1 MQQIIEFFIRHK
13 NFLLFLALFSL
24 GISLTQKA
32 HSGLYTRNIAST
44 NKVAGTLFTWLSDTR
59 SYLALRE
66 QNEALMT
73 SNKRLLTLINEQRQN
88 DTDTLLPNF
97 EGIQT
102 SAKPEDSAQIQI
114 SGLKIIQAH
123 VINNTYH
130 RQKNTLTIDKG
141 RDDGVVP
148 DMGVASPQGIVGI
161 ITHVSEHFSVAQSIL
176 NTDSRIVVTSQNSD
190 HFGSLI
196 WDGAHPDN
204 LTLSE
209 IPKIA
214 PLTIGDSLITD
225 GKSTIF
231 PRGWPVGTITDIKPA
246 QAQDYLDVSVQPH
259 TDMRSLYHVYLL
271 HRPEA
276 KEIRELENLSQN
288 EL

>member
-44 NKVAGTLFTWLSDTR
+44 NKVAGTLFTWLSNAQ

-73 SNKRLLTLINEQRQN
+73 SNKRLLALINNERQS
-88 DTDTLLPNF
+88 DAGPLLPNF
-97 EGIQT
+97 EGFQT
-102 SAKPEDSAQIQI
+102 SVQREDSSQI
-114 SGLKIIQAH
+114 SGLTIIQAH

-141 RDDGVVP
+141 RNDGVVP
-148 DMGVASPQGIVGI
+148 DMGVASPKGIVGI

-196 WDGAHPDN
+196 WDGARPDN

-246 QAQDYLDVSVQPH
+246 QAQDYLEVSVLPH
-259 TDMRSLYHVYLL
+259 TDMRSLYHVYLV

>member
-44 NKVAGTLFTWLSDTR
+44 NKVAGTLFTWLSNAQ

-73 SNKRLLTLINEQRQN
+73 SNKRLLALINNERQS
-88 DTDTLLPNF
+88 DVGPLLPNF
-97 EGIQT
+97 EGFQT
-102 SAKPEDSAQIQI
+102 SPQREDSSQI

-141 RDDGVVP
+141 RNDGVVP
-148 DMGVASPQGIVGI
+148 DMGVASPKGIVGI

-176 NTDSRIVVTSQNSD
+176 NTDSRIVVTNQNSD

-196 WDGAHPDN
+196 WDGARPDN

-231 PRGWPVGTITDIKPA
+231 PRGWPVGTITDIEPA
-246 QAQDYLDVSVQPH
+246 QDQDYLDVSVQPH

>member
-130 RQKNTLTIDKG
+130 RRKNTLTIDKG
-141 RDDGVVP
+141 SKDGV
-148 DMGVASPQGIVGI
+148 GQSPRNCWHHNSCFRTLFNSSIDPQHG
-161 ITHVSEHFSVAQSIL
+161 QSNCCYKSKL
-176 NTDSRIVVTSQNSD
+176 RSFWQ
-190 HFGSLI
+190 F
-196 WDGAHPDN
+196 N
-204 LTLSE
+204 L
-209 IPKIA
+209 
-214 PLTIGDSLITD
+214 GW
-225 GKSTIF
+225 STA
-231 PRGWPVGTITDIKPA
+231 R
-246 QAQDYLDVSVQPH
+246 
-259 TDMRSLYHVYLL
+259 
-271 HRPEA
+271 
-276 KEIRELENLSQN
+276 
-288 EL
+288 